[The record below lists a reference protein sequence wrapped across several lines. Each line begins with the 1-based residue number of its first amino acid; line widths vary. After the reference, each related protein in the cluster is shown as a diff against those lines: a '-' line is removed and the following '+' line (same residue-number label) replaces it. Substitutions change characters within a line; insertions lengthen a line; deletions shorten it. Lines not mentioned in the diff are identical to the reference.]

1 MIKEHAYAKINLALD
16 VVKKRADG
24 YHELQMIMMPIELH
38 DTLTFEK
45 SDVLSLDS
53 SVPIENNSVLKA
65 AELMKEK
72 YHIKQGAQIKLEK
85 HIPIGAGLG
94 GGSADIAATLRGL
107 NRLWELNLSLE
118 DLEEL
123 ALSLGSDTLFCLYN
137 KPAYV
142 FGRGENLLYID
153 TPKIKD
159 IYLITPH
166 ILCSTGQIF
175 KHHKIHYKKHKFEK
189 LFMDYLN
196 EKYDIFFKKSYNS
209 LLKTA
214 LQCYPDLKDV
224 YKKVK
229 KIDKYAAMS
238 GSGSTFFMLTFEKK
252 EDDLEQKIIKSGLTY
267 IKTKP
272 KN

>member
-1 MIKEHAYAKINLALD
+1 MIKERAYAKINLALD
-16 VVKKRADG
+16 VVKKREDG
-24 YHELQMIMMPIELH
+24 YHELQMIMIPIELH
-38 DTLTFEK
+38 DTLLFEK
-45 SDVLSLDS
+45 SDELLVDS
-53 SVPIENNSVLKA
+53 SIPIENNSVLKT
-65 AELMKEK
+65 AERMKEK
-72 YHIKQGAQIKLEK
+72 YSIQQGARIKLEK

-107 NRLWELNLSLE
+107 NRLWELNLSIE

-153 TPKIKD
+153 VPKIKD
-159 IYLITPH
+159 IYLVTPQ
-166 ILCSTGQIF
+166 ILCSTAHIF
-175 KHHKIHYKKHKFEK
+175 KHHQIHYKKHKFEK

-196 EKYDIFFKKSYNS
+196 EKFDNFFKKSYNS

-214 LQCYPDLKDV
+214 LQCYPQLKDV

-238 GSGSTFFMLTFEKK
+238 GSGSTFFMLSFEKK
-252 EDDLEQKIIKSGLTY
+252 DDDLEEKIMKSGLTY